1 MQLRRYWIKDFIY
14 LSESSLSN
22 FLNNL
27 IVLIKNVDWKLTFMA
42 IIIAWFV
49 HIVYSKFLIIELIK
63 LNIKIMVKLY
73 QNNYQFTS
81 KYVSIYLIKFT
92 NLLKHKIIHL
102 TLFLNLK

>member
-27 IVLIKNVDWKLTFMA
+27 IVLVKNIDWKLTFMA
-42 IIIAWFV
+42 IIIAWLV

-63 LNIKIMVKLY
+63 LNIKIRSNYIKIMINLH
-73 QNNYQFTS
+73 QNMYQFT
-81 KYVSIYLIKFT
+81 
-92 NLLKHKIIHL
+92 
-102 TLFLNLK
+102 